1 MQKTVRQNQQ
11 WQAMQD
17 NSSKE
22 RKVGEV
28 KKKDFYNHYLKHKQE
43 REVDKSVYNKF
54 LKVLL
59 DKFSTA
65 IVETGLELKL
75 TGIGKLRVRSKK
87 LNYFTKEGKRAKSV
101 RPNWKA
107 TLEYWKVKY
116 PDQTLKEL
124 KGVPNK
130 PILYHENDHTSGEF
144 YEHHWDNNTTSLKYK
159 SFYGFKASRQ
169 YSRLI
174 AKIVK
179 DPNRKTFYYG

>member
-1 MQKTVRQNQQ
+1 
-11 WQAMQD
+11 MQD
-17 NSSKE
+17 NSKKE

-28 KKKDFYNHYLKHKQE
+28 KKKDFYNYYKEHRQE
-43 REVDKSVYNKF
+43 REVSQSVYNKF

-65 IVETGLELKL
+65 IVEKGLELKL
-75 TGIGKLRVRSKK
+75 IGIGKIRVRSKK
-87 LNYFTKEGKRAKSV
+87 LNYFNKEGKRAKSV

-116 PDQTLKEL
+116 PDQTLAEL
-124 KGVPNK
+124 KQVPNK

-144 YEHHWDNNTTSLKYK
+144 YEHYWDNNTSNLKYK
-159 SFYGFKASRQ
+159 TFFGFKASRQ

-174 AKIVK
+174 AKVVK